1 MSTNNSWT
9 HHPSLSPPAN
19 VPPPSPPMIPAQPT
33 RLYDVTLR
41 SGTISLLAPDS
52 ESAAWMALELSF
64 ERDDE
69 LIDVRQADE
78 W

>member
-1 MSTNNSWT
+1 MT
-9 HHPSLSPPAN
+9 HPN
-19 VPPPSPPMIPAQPT
+19 AQPASVT
-33 RLYDVTLR
+33 RQPKLYNVTLS

-52 ESAAWMALELSF
+52 ESAAWMALELSH
-64 ERDDE
+64 EHDDK

>member
-1 MSTNNSWT
+1 MVATMIVKSITST
-9 HHPSLSPPAN
+9 SP
-19 VPPPSPPMIPAQPT
+19 T
-33 RLYDVTLR
+33 LYEVTLS

-52 ESAAWMALELSF
+52 EAAAWMALELSR
-64 ERDDE
+64 ERDDK

>member
-1 MSTNNSWT
+1 MT
-9 HHPSLSPPAN
+9 HQN
-19 VPPPSPPMIPAQPT
+19 VQLGSVLPMQTKQPK
-33 RLYDVTLR
+33 LYNVTLS

-52 ESAAWMALELSF
+52 ESAAWMALELSR
-64 ERDDE
+64 ERNDK